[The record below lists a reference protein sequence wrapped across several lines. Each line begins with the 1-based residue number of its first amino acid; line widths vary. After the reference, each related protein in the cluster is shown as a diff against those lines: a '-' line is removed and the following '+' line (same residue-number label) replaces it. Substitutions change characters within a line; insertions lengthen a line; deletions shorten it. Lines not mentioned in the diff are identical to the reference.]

1 VDARSRTDRYRGE
14 DEAAPRQR
22 RRYAAQTGDDF
33 ATMARL
39 FADDLVSV
47 HACGAVDGK
56 NSFRGADRES
66 PRPK

>member
-22 RRYAAQTGDDF
+22 RRHAAQTGDDF

-39 FADDLVSV
+39 FADDLVS
-47 HACGAVDGK
+47 ACGAVDGK